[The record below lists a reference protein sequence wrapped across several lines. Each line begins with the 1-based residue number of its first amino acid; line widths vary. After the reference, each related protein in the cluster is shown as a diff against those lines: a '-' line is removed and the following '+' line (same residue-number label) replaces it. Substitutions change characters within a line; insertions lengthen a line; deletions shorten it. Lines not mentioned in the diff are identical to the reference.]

1 MEMEFREG
9 FTIYKKGIGPVFACV
24 HTGPSFET
32 PTSRDDNSD
41 TVASLCWLEMNGSLV
56 FSNITR
62 KRLFGIDFN
71 RSMPPKKQA
80 LDFYRLF
87 ENDIEKKG
95 LKKYRERYGWVA
107 SNEQDYSKRLS
118 IYSNFWSTIRLLGNF
133 IIFIHRS
140 FTRMKNYPNVM
151 DVITFQGQG
160 VDKKIVEEIV
170 KKLNKK
176 YQPFFSDIES
186 AYKGS
191 VIREQKNI
199 LDRVEEKFQSIEL
212 SKIEVGY
219 RENMRNDLNV
229 IKKYASKRLF
239 ARLERNFT
247 KTNFILTSKNAMK
260 NMPTPH
266 ITVESIYSGRLC
278 LGPKRHLLGMNKVVL
293 VIECN
298 KFINYWHPDIAAQII
313 VDMVRKIKSV
323 KKYRNM
329 GFGQTQILKFLK
341 KEAI

>member
-9 FTIYKKGIGPVFACV
+9 FSVYKNGTGPVFACV

-41 TVASLCWLEMNGSLV
+41 TVASLCWLKMNGSLV
-56 FSNITR
+56 FSNIAR

-71 RSMPPKKQA
+71 RGIPPKKHA
-80 LDFYRLF
+80 LDFHRLF
-87 ENDIEKKG
+87 ENDIERKK
-95 LKKYRERYGWVA
+95 LKKYRDKYGWVA

-118 IYSNFWSTIRLLGNF
+118 MYNNFWSTIKLLGNF
-133 IIFIHRS
+133 TVFIHRS

-160 VDKKIVEEIV
+160 VDRKIVGEIV

-176 YQPFFSDIES
+176 YQPFFRDIES

-191 VIREQKNI
+191 VIREQQNI
-199 LDRVEEKFQSIEL
+199 LARVEEKFQSIEL
-212 SKIEVGY
+212 SKIGLEY
-219 RENMRNDLNV
+219 EENIRNDLKI

-239 ARLERNFT
+239 ARLERNFN
-247 KTNFILTSKNAMK
+247 KTNFILVSKNAMK

-266 ITVESIYSGRLC
+266 ITVESIYSGKLC
-278 LGPKRHLLGMNKVVL
+278 LGPKKHLVGMNNIVL

-298 KFINYWHPDIAAQII
+298 KFINYWYPDTAAQII

-341 KEAI
+341 KETI